1 MKQFILTSLLFLLF
15 ACKTPRAPLAVDKE
29 LKENMATYLN
39 KNPKALNKMHYE
51 VDSVVYFQ
59 ETGFYICEF
68 TVHMKSD
75 TADKTMA
82 KPIDTVGVMKVKMN
96 KDFKVLSRYY

>member
-1 MKQFILTSLLFLLF
+1 MKNFILTSLIMLLF
-15 ACKTPRAPLAVDKE
+15 ACKAPLATMPVDQK
-29 LKENMATYLN
+29 LKQSMATHLN

-59 ETGFYICEF
+59 DAGFYICEF
-68 TVHMKSD
+68 YVHMKSD
-75 TADKTMA
+75 KADKTLTKA
-82 KPIDTVGVMKVKMN
+82 IDTMGMMKVKMN

>member
-1 MKQFILTSLLFLLF
+1 MKFFILTSMLFLLF
-15 ACKTPRAPLAVDKE
+15 ACKAPLAPVPVDQK
-29 LKENMATYLN
+29 LKQSMATHLN

-59 ETGFYICEF
+59 EADFYTCEF
-68 TVHMKSD
+68 YVHMKSD

-82 KPIDTVGVMKVKMN
+82 KPIDTLGVMKVKMN